1 MFGKKTAVIYFSRS
15 GVTRSLVEKFPLE
28 EGDRTIELIPSDP
41 YPKSYFKT
49 LARAKVEIEGNADVG
64 LENGKQDLGLYDRIL
79 IGFPIWFWTCPK
91 IIKSFLAENDL
102 RGMTIYPF
110 CTSGGIDITEAVD
123 EIKRNADGATVKKG
137 MRFRKYSEEA
147 LKKWLEQ

>member
-64 LENGKQDLGLYDRIL
+64 LENGKQDLGLYNRIL

-91 IIKSFLAENDL
+91 IIKSFLVANDL

-123 EIKRNADGATVKKG
+123 EIKRNADGAIVKKG

>member
-91 IIKSFLAENDL
+91 IIKSFLMANDL

-147 LKKWLEQ
+147 LKKWLDQ